1 MYTSGTQSAYAS
13 RDHSP
18 DSKFLPT
25 FTLPRNQTNRSYR
38 NPSNTITSHYPKAP
52 PSMIITPSQTPHREQ
67 SVERANKADV
77 DVNVVY
83 RKLEAILASE
93 DSEKNFNRRVAV
105 VSGAD
110 DHYRRSTN
118 DRNMFGESDGSDISF
133 VPPADSVVG
142 SGGNLPP
149 SVTPVSDRFSFA
161 TRTLPMSMAK
171 HLTSSCSASST
182 VSTTDSI
189 LTSVAMTGRE
199 ARSETKEAF
208 GSKQRSLSVSPR
220 TARRQFY
227 ENYERVTKPQ
237 QTQPHQFQLQQPK
250 KYIFSDYTAEH
261 KQPGDV
267 LGIESGFKPMYK
279 SVVTTASACDINST
293 STSTSAMSSIPPT
306 PSSSSSVSK
315 KFLRM
320 FSTRDLASTDQDSSG
335 KSGFLQSVKERRKFF
350 GGKKASSVDS
360 PIGVSIARIGV
371 NILTEPAA
379 PSNYQPPDL
388 PDLNFPQ
395 SPRST
400 APLLTPTPM
409 TAPSISAPAVK
420 GRFMVN

>member
-25 FTLPRNQTNRSYR
+25 LTLPRNQTSRGCR
-38 NPSNTITSHYPKAP
+38 NFSNTITSHYPRAP

-67 SVERANKADV
+67 SVERGNKADV

-142 SGGNLPP
+142 SNL
-149 SVTPVSDRFSFA
+149 SQAVTPVSDRFSFS
-161 TRTLPMSMAK
+161 TRTLPMSTSK
-171 HLTSSCSASST
+171 QVTSSVSST
-182 VSTTDSI
+182 VSTVDST
-189 LTSVAMTGRE
+189 LTSVTATGRE
-199 ARSETKEAF
+199 TRRETKQTF
-208 GSKQRSLSVSPR
+208 GNKQRSLSVSPR

-237 QTQPHQFQLQQPK
+237 QTQPPQQFQLQQPK

-267 LGIESGFKPMYK
+267 LGIESGFKPIYK
-279 SVVTTASACDINST
+279 PIVTTASAYDINST
-293 STSTSAMSSIPPT
+293 STSTSAISSIPPT

-315 KFLRM
+315 KFLKM
-320 FSTRDLASTDQDSSG
+320 FSTRDLTSTDQDSSG
-335 KSGFLQSVKERRKFF
+335 KSGFLQSVKERRKLF

-388 PDLNFPQ
+388 PDINFP
-395 SPRST
+395 P
-400 APLLTPTPM
+400 AALLTPTPM
-409 TAPSISAPAVK
+409 TAPPPTSVPAAK
-420 GRFMVN
+420 GKFMMMKFI